1 MVSAKFW
8 NCLGGMS
15 DRGVTAGG
23 AWGGPCPP
31 EGVSGKFWGWK
42 REEKKG
48 ERGKRREKEGRR
60 GEKKGKRKE
69 EGERERKEREST
81 KNKGKG
87 EMRKKVNGDNFWF
100 CPRPPP
106 WQPVPVTPLV
116 QAYPFRARACY
127 RPIIIPA
134 VRAGLLE
141 FEVEFEDIS
150 ACCFQFLGL

>member
-1 MVSAKFW
+1 M
-8 NCLGGMS
+8 G
-15 DRGVTAGG
+15 T
-23 AWGGPCPP
+23 
-31 EGVSGKFWGWK
+31 
-42 REEKKG
+42 EK
-48 ERGKRREKEGRR
+48 RGKRREKGKKGGKEEGRR

-81 KNKGKG
+81 KNKGKERDEKEG
-87 EMRKKVNGDNFWF
+87 KWGQLLVL
-100 CPRPPP
+100 PPP
-106 WQPVPVTPLV
+106 SPL
-116 QAYPFRARACY
+116 ATGPCYAPGADPFRARACY

>member
-1 MVSAKFW
+1 MRRGA
-8 NCLGGMS
+8 NCS
-15 DRGVTAGG
+15 
-23 AWGGPCPP
+23 PK
-31 EGVSGKFWGWK
+31 EVSGKFWGRK
-42 REEKKG
+42 
-48 ERGKRREKEGRR
+48 RGKRRETWKKGGKEEGRR

-100 CPRPPP
+100 CPRPP